1 MATKQILDF
10 YAQQSIMTTPGTYK
24 SSMTE
29 LPDEVSSLAR
39 IVQGLG
45 IYDEVAKEF
54 YGFTVPK
61 EREQEIHI
69 RRMTQMLR
77 TILSLDNRPLTVGR
91 PPEKRLVSRC
101 NHFVLLLLA
110 MLRAKHIPARAR
122 CGFGAYF
129 NPGHFEDHW
138 VVEYWDAAKDRWT
151 LVDPQF
157 DETWRTQLHI
167 KHNVL
172 DVPRDQFLVA
182 ADAWRRYRSGTA
194 DPAMF
199 GISFAKLHGS
209 WYIAGNLMRDLA
221 ALNKVEVLPW
231 DVWGVQPQK
240 DEKLTPVQTK
250 LFDTIADLTAD
261 PDRTFA
267 GFRETYEQRDDL
279 RVPPTIFNA
288 LRERMEEL

>member
-10 YAQQSIMTTPGTYK
+10 YAGQSIMTTPRAYK
-24 SSMTE
+24 KLMAT
-29 LPDEVSSLAR
+29 LPDDMDELVS

-45 IYDEVAKEF
+45 IYDEVAKDF

-61 EREQEIHI
+61 ERTQEIHI
-69 RRMTQMLR
+69 RRVREMLR
-77 TILSLDNRPLTVGR
+77 TILSLDERPLTAQR

-138 VVEYWDAAKDRWT
+138 VVEYWNADKKQWV

-157 DETWRTQLHI
+157 DKVWRTKLHI

-172 DVPRDQFLVA
+172 DVPRNQFLVA
-182 ADAWRRYRSGTA
+182 ADAWRQYRTGKA
-194 DPAMF
+194 DPKMF

-209 WYIAGNLMRDLA
+209 WYIAGNLLRDLA

-231 DVWGVQPQK
+231 DVWGAQPPQDK
-240 DEKLTPVQTK
+240 KLTPDQ
-250 LFDTIADLTAD
+250 LAFFDTIADLTAN
-261 PDRTFA
+261 PDNNFGNLRKIYKHR
-267 GFRETYEQRDDL
+267 REL
-279 RVPPTIFNA
+279 RVPTTVFNA
-288 LRERMEEL
+288 LRERAERL

>member
-10 YAQQSIMTTPGTYK
+10 YAQQSIMTAPGTYK
-24 SSMTE
+24 NVMTE
-29 LPDEVSSLAR
+29 LPSDVDSLAR

-61 EREQEIHI
+61 ERKLEIHL
-69 RRMTQMLR
+69 RRLTQMLE
-77 TILSLDNRPLTVGR
+77 TIFSLDERPFTVSR

-101 NHFVLLLLA
+101 NHFVVLLLA

-138 VVEYWDAAKDRWT
+138 VVEYWNADENRWI

-167 KHNVL
+167 KHDVL

-182 ADAWRRYRSGTA
+182 ADAWRQYRSGAA
-194 DPAMF
+194 DPDMF

-209 WYIAGNLMRDLA
+209 WYIAGNLLRDLA

-231 DVWGVQPQK
+231 DVWGVQPQQ
-240 DEKLTPVQTK
+240 DEKLTPAQIK
-250 LFDTIADLTAD
+250 LFDTIADLTVD
-261 PDRTFA
+261 PDHTFA
-267 GFRETYEQRDDL
+267 ELRKAYEQRDDL
-279 RVPPTIFNA
+279 HVPPTVFNA
-288 LRERMEEL
+288 LRERMEKL

>member
-1 MATKQILDF
+1 MPTNQILDS
-10 YAQQSIMTTPGTYK
+10 YTQQSVMTAPGAYK
-24 SSMTE
+24 SLMAE
-29 LPDEVSSLAR
+29 LPDEVGGLVR

-54 YGFTVPK
+54 YDFTVPK
-61 EREQEIHI
+61 ERKQEIHI
-69 RRMTQMLR
+69 RRITQMLEAV
-77 TILSLDNRPLTVGR
+77 LSLDARPLTASR

-138 VVEYWDAAKDRWT
+138 VVEYWDADKGRWI

-167 KHNVL
+167 QHDIL

-182 ADAWRRYRSGTA
+182 ADAWRRYRSGA
-194 DPAMF
+194 VDPEMF
-199 GISFAKLHGS
+199 GISFAKLHGG

-221 ALNKVEVLPW
+221 ALNKVELLPW
-231 DVWGVQPQK
+231 DVWGAQPQEGK
-240 DEKLTPVQTK
+240 DLTLDQIK

-261 PDRTFA
+261 PDHAFDELRK
-267 GFRETYEQRDDL
+267 TYERDDL
-279 RVPPTIFNA
+279 RVPPTVFNA
-288 LRERMEEL
+288 LRERAEEL